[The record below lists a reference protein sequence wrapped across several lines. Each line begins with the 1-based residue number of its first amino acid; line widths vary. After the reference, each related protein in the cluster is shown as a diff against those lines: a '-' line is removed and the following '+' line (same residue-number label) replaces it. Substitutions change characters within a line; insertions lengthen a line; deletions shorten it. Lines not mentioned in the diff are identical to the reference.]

1 MAADANRLAAALAY
15 EDERKRR
22 LAETIPTL
30 TGLTTAPR
38 RSVRTD
44 LENLSAGLGQ
54 GIVNQLE
61 GVKGL
66 IADPVGT
73 AKGAYEAVRG
83 IVRDPKVLAQA
94 LAETGRKAMSGPL
107 GAGEVVGEFLT
118 PSVKGVGKRDIFIGK
133 SARTW
138 DAAAAKRAE
147 EMEAAGVVPEEIW
160 RETGT
165 FRAPDGQLR
174 QEISDESAYLR
185 QEPDFDAAIQAKKAE
200 IAAINQRVRD
210 LKEGV
215 KTQPDLFPR
224 EFNRGVRELAAT
236 KKPLQQDIKGNFGLE
251 YGKTGYLG
259 SRARLAVEHP
269 ALFEAYPELGQK
281 LIVRRNQPLGDS
293 TRGQYSPTDNRVDIG
308 STLSNNPSAAS
319 STALHELQHAIQETE
334 GFARGGS
341 ATQFQPTALGA
352 KAAEV
357 KTELSKALTGGTSS
371 STREIID
378 NFDYLPADTAT
389 QIAKKFGF
397 NDPNDLRNFI
407 ILESNKTTPFEQYR
421 RLAGEAEAR
430 AVQGRKVLD
439 QEQRRRVF
447 PLQSY
452 DVPINELIIR
462 R

>member
-1 MAADANRLAAALAY
+1 
-15 EDERKRR
+15 
-22 LAETIPTL
+22 
-30 TGLTTAPR
+30 
-38 RSVRTD
+38 
-44 LENLSAGLGQ
+44 
-54 GIVNQLE
+54 
-61 GVKGL
+61 
-66 IADPVGT
+66 
-73 AKGAYEAVRG
+73 
-83 IVRDPKVLAQA
+83 
-94 LAETGRKAMSGPL
+94 
-107 GAGEVVGEFLT
+107 
-118 PSVKGVGKRDIFIGK
+118 
-133 SARTW
+133 
-138 DAAAAKRAE
+138 
-147 EMEAAGVVPEEIW
+147 
-160 RETGT
+160 
-165 FRAPDGQLR
+165 
-174 QEISDESAYLR
+174 
-185 QEPDFDAAIQAKKAE
+185 
-200 IAAINQRVRD
+200 
-210 LKEGV
+210 
-215 KTQPDLFPR
+215 
-224 EFNRGVRELAAT
+224 
-236 KKPLQQDIKGNFGLE
+236 
-251 YGKTGYLG
+251 
-259 SRARLAVEHP
+259 
-269 ALFEAYPELGQK
+269 
-281 LIVRRNQPLGDS
+281 
-293 TRGQYSPTDNRVDIG
+293 
-308 STLSNNPSAAS
+308 
-319 STALHELQHAIQETE
+319 LHELQHAIQETE

>member
-1 MAADANRLAAALAY
+1 MNRKRLAAALAY
-15 EDERKRR
+15 VDEKAKR
-22 LAETIPTL
+22 LTSLDQPKESDAVDMALEMGGSFIP
-30 TGLTTAPR
+30 
-38 RSVRTD
+38 
-44 LENLSAGLGQ
+44 
-54 GIVNQLE
+54 
-61 GVKGL
+61 GVS
-66 IADPVGT
+66 
-73 AKGAYEAVRG
+73 
-83 IVRDPKVLAQA
+83 QA
-94 LAETGRKAMSGPL
+94 LAARDFERARRADDEAGMAMAAASALPL
-107 GAGEVVGEFLT
+107 GKLVGALKQYDPT
-118 PSVKGVGKRDIFIGK
+118 MQKIFIGK
-133 SARTW
+133 SAKTW

-147 EMEAAGVVPEEIW
+147 ELEAGGVAPEEIW

-210 LKEGV
+210 LKKGV

-236 KKPLQQDIKGNFGLE
+236 KKPLQEDIKGNFGLE
-251 YGKTGYLG
+251 YGKKGYLG

-281 LIVRRNQPLGDS
+281 LVVRRNQPLGDS

-352 KAAEV
+352 KAAEI

-439 QEQRRRVF
+439 REQRRRVF